1 MNRKTRRAGLKSGN
15 SATTSALAEEGRG
28 TFSASELL
36 AHAERLNQQGQAE
49 QAEMVC
55 NNILAREPAHAD
67 ALNLLGML
75 LQESGRHRLA
85 VKTLSKAIAA
95 APFNAASHYNI
106 AAAYQTLGRSGEAVR
121 HFNEAIAFGTREN
134 PPEKLILQSP
144 VIAACVSRIEER
156 WPLPVQSDELFSPT
170 ALAEIANDLFLR
182 CALAT
187 VLLRGV
193 GLERLL
199 APLRA
204 KLLGLAH
211 ADLLDARL
219 GTKLGAKS
227 FAPDLVALLAALAQ
241 QCFTNEYLFVQSE
254 EERQRSVQLRD
265 LLLEKSTGRETIP
278 SHLIG
283 AVAAYFPLHELPA
296 AAPLLQRDWPE
307 EVASLTRQQL
317 REPFVEGEDRG
328 QICALTPVDDA
339 VSLQVM
345 NQYEKNPYPRWTIN
359 PLAALGH
366 NGPADA
372 NSDAPKEILIAGCGS
387 GRHSLEVAQLFPDA
401 QVLAV
406 DISLP
411 SLAYARR
418 KTREA
423 GLSNVDHAQADI
435 LKLGTL
441 GRSFDRIEAVG
452 VLHHLAEPELGWR
465 ILLSLL
471 RPNGVMRIGLYSE
484 TARQAVI
491 EARRLIAERA
501 YRPTTEDIH
510 KCRQEILRDYDQRRW
525 WRLIESG
532 DFYSISGCRDLLFNV
547 MEHRFTIPQIKA
559 FLDEQNLSFL
569 GFDPEPS
576 VVEKFQKQLPDA
588 AALTDLDKWNVFEA
602 ENPQAF
608 RFMYVFSV
616 RKN

>member
-1 MNRKTRRAGLKSGN
+1 MNRKTRRAGLKSAS
-15 SATTSALAEEGRG
+15 SATTDVLAEEGRG
-28 TFSASELL
+28 TLSAAELV
-36 AHAERLNQQGQAE
+36 AHAERLRHQRQAE
-49 QAEMVC
+49 QAEIVC
-55 NNILAREPAHAD
+55 NKVLAREPAHAD
-67 ALNLLGML
+67 ALNLLGLL

-85 VKTLSKAIAA
+85 VKTLSKAIAGD
-95 APFNAASHYNI
+95 PFNAASHYNI
-106 AAAYQTLGRSGEAVR
+106 GAAYQTLGRTGEAVQ
-121 HFNEAIAFGTREN
+121 HFNDAIAFGTREN

-144 VIAACVSRIEER
+144 VIAACISRIEER
-156 WPLPVQSDELFSPT
+156 WPLPIPSDELFSPT
-170 ALAEIANDLFLR
+170 ALAEIADDLFLR

-204 KLLGLAH
+204 KLLGSAH
-211 ADLLDARL
+211 ADLL
-219 GTKLGAKS
+219 GTK
-227 FAPDLVALLAALAQ
+227 PIEPVLVPLLAALAQ
-241 QCFTNEYLFVQSE
+241 QCFTNEYIFVQSE
-254 EERQRSVQLRD
+254 EETRRSVQLCD
-265 LLLEKSTGRETIP
+265 LLLQKSVGRETIP
-278 SHLIG
+278 AHLIG
-283 AVAAYFPLHELPA
+283 AVAAYFPLHQLPA
-296 AAPLLQRDWPE
+296 AALLLQRAWPE
-307 EVASLTRQQL
+307 KVAGLIRQQL
-317 REPFVEGEDRG
+317 REPFVEREDHR
-328 QICALTPVDDA
+328 QIRALTPVDDA

-345 NQYEKNPYPRWTIN
+345 NQYEENPYPRWTSN
-359 PLAALGH
+359 PLAALARDRR
-366 NGPADA
+366 ADA
-372 NSDAPKEILIAGCGS
+372 EAEGVEKILIAGCGS
-387 GRHSLEVAQLFPDA
+387 GRHSLEVAQRFPEA
-401 QVLAV
+401 QILAV

-411 SLAYARR
+411 GLAYARR

-423 GLSNVDHAQADI
+423 RLNNVDYAQADI

-452 VLHHLAEPELGWR
+452 VLHHLAEPEFGWR
-465 ILLSLL
+465 VLLSLL

-491 EARRLIAERA
+491 EARGLIAERG

-510 KCRQEILRDYDQRRW
+510 KYRQEILRDYDKRRW

-547 MEHRFTIPQIKA
+547 MEHRFTIPRIKA

-569 GFDPEPS
+569 GFDPEPGIL
-576 VVEKFQKQLPDA
+576 EKFQKQFPDA
-588 AALTDLDKWNVFEA
+588 AALTDLDTWHVFET

-608 RFMYVFSV
+608 RFMYVFCV

>member
-1 MNRKTRRAGLKSGN
+1 MNRKTRRAGLKSAN
-15 SATTSALAEEGRG
+15 SATISVSAEVGLGALPV
-28 TFSASELL
+28 TELM
-36 AHAERLNQQGQAE
+36 AHADRHHQLGRPE
-49 QAEMVC
+49 QAEIVC
-55 NNILAREPAHAD
+55 NKILAREPAHAH

-75 LQESGRHRLA
+75 LQESGQHRLA

-95 APFNAASHYNI
+95 DPFNAASHYNI

-121 HFNEAIAFGTREN
+121 HFNDAIAFGTREN

-144 VIAACVSRIEER
+144 VIAGCVSRIEER

-211 ADLLDARL
+211 ADLL
-219 GTKLGAKS
+219 GAKS
-227 FAPDLVALLAALAQ
+227 FEPDLTPLLAALAQ

-254 EERQRSVQLRD
+254 EETRRSVQLRD
-265 LLLEKSTGRETIP
+265 LLLEKSAGRETIP
-278 SHLIG
+278 SHLIS

-296 AAPLLQRDWPE
+296 AAPLLQRDWPK
-307 EVASLTRQQL
+307 EVASLIRQQL
-317 REPFVEGEDRG
+317 REPFVEREDRG

-345 NQYEKNPYPRWTIN
+345 NQYEENPYPRWTSN
-359 PLAALGH
+359 PLAALAH

-372 NSDAPKEILIAGCGS
+372 NPDAPKEILIAGCGS
-387 GRHSLEVAQLFPDA
+387 GRHSLEVAQLFPNA

-411 SLAYARR
+411 GLAYARR

-423 GLSNVDHAQADI
+423 GLNNVDYAQADI

-452 VLHHLAEPELGWR
+452 VLHHLAEPESGWR
-465 ILLSLL
+465 VLLSLL
-471 RPNGVMRIGLYSE
+471 RPNGVMRSDF
-484 TARQAVI
+484 TAKPRG
-491 EARRLIAERA
+491 RR
-501 YRPTTEDIH
+501 
-510 KCRQEILRDYDQRRW
+510 
-525 WRLIESG
+525 
-532 DFYSISGCRDLLFNV
+532 
-547 MEHRFTIPQIKA
+547 
-559 FLDEQNLSFL
+559 
-569 GFDPEPS
+569 
-576 VVEKFQKQLPDA
+576 
-588 AALTDLDKWNVFEA
+588 
-602 ENPQAF
+602 
-608 RFMYVFSV
+608 
-616 RKN
+616 